1 MKNLWILFIT
11 VLLWG
16 CGTKKNAPPS
26 WISGKPID
34 PSGIYVY
41 GLGSSFINPNVPYQ
55 QAARSN
61 ALADL
66 AQEVQSEIY
75 DETKLLQKEDAGG
88 FNSAFQSNTT
98 STSALRLEDY
108 ELVESYA
115 DELRYYTLYR
125 LDLESFLR
133 KKALQDA
140 AAMEWINA
148 KVAEAKNANLSA
160 SSRLSALVDAL
171 DKAHDFQLFGDIQYR
186 TKLNASSTE
195 ALRSIE
201 NVVGAID
208 LLPVKPAYLGLPA
221 TFRAQYEQPKERQE
235 QIPLAL
241 SSSSGQFMLQ
251 EQTIQ
256 CIHTGSETRIT
267 LFFTWDWDRIQS
279 AHTETKSWLKNKS
292 QWGASIA
299 VNFEK
304 PTVYIESNGA
314 DELVNELE
322 KSLSK
327 DFRIGGRKSAQLVL
341 ECNGQMASETT
352 GVGQARNSVVRHKV
366 RIEVQFSLLST
377 ENNSMLWNSTTIS
390 GTAISASQETALN
403 SAKSELIDD
412 FNYLLLPQ
420 LLRSLDF

>member
-1 MKNLWILFIT
+1 MRNLTILFIAL
-11 VLLWG
+11 LLWG

-34 PSGIYVY
+34 ANGVYVY
-41 GLGSSFINPNVPYQ
+41 GMGSSFINPNVPYQ

-88 FNSAFQSNTT
+88 FNSAFESNTI
-98 STSALRLEDY
+98 STSSLRLDDY
-108 ELVESYA
+108 EVVETYA
-115 DELRYYTLYR
+115 DAYRFYTLYR

-133 KKALQDA
+133 KKEIQDA
-140 AAMEWINA
+140 AAMEWINT
-148 KVAEAKNANLSA
+148 KVSEAKNANLSA
-160 SSRLSALVDAL
+160 SSRLSALIDAL

-186 TKLNASSTE
+186 TKLNASATE

-201 NVVGAID
+201 NVVGAVNWP
-208 LLPVKPAYLGLPA
+208 PVKQAYLGLPE
-221 TFRAQYEQPKERQE
+221 TFRAQYEQPEKRQE

-241 SSSSGQFMLQ
+241 SSSSGQFILQ

-256 CIHTGSETRIT
+256 CIHTGSETRVT

-279 AHTETKSWLKNKS
+279 AHMESKSWLKNKS

-304 PTVYIESNGA
+304 PTVFIESNGA

-327 DFRIGGRKSAQLVL
+327 NFRIGSRKSAQLVL
-341 ECNGQMASETT
+341 ECNGQMASETA
-352 GVGQARNSVVRHKV
+352 GVGQVRNTLVRHKV
-366 RIEVQFSLLST
+366 RIEVQFSLSST
-377 ENNSMLWNSTTIS
+377 ENNSMLWNSNTIS
-390 GTAISASQETALN
+390 GTAISASKETALN
-403 SAKSELIDD
+403 SAKSEFMDD

-420 LLRSLDF
+420 LLRSLDY

>member
-1 MKNLWILFIT
+1 MKKLWILFIA

-34 PSGIYVY
+34 ANGIYVY
-41 GLGSSFINPNVPYQ
+41 GMGSSFISPNVPYQ

-140 AAMEWINA
+140 AAMEWINT
-148 KVAEAKNANLSA
+148 KVFEAKDANLSA

-186 TKLNASSTE
+186 TKLNASATE

-221 TFRAQYEQPKERQE
+221 TFLAQLEQPKESQE

-267 LFFTWDWDRIQS
+267 LFFAWDWDRIQS
-279 AHTETKSWLKNKS
+279 AHTETKNWLKNKS

-304 PTVYIESNGA
+304 PTMYIESNGA

-341 ECNGQMASETT
+341 ECNGQMASETA
-352 GVGQARNSVVRHKV
+352 GVGQVRDSMVRHKV

-403 SAKSELIDD
+403 SAKSEFIDD

>member
-1 MKNLWILFIT
+1 MRNLTILFIT
-11 VLLWG
+11 LLLWG

-34 PSGIYVY
+34 ANGVFVY
-41 GLGSSFINPNVPYQ
+41 GMGSSFINPNVPYQ

-88 FNSAFQSNTT
+88 FNSAFESNTT
-98 STSALRLEDY
+98 STSSLRLDDY
-108 ELVESYA
+108 ELVETYA
-115 DELRYYTLYR
+115 DAYRFYTLYR

-133 KKALQDA
+133 KKEIQDA
-140 AAMEWINA
+140 AAMEWINT
-148 KVAEAKNANLSA
+148 KVSEAKNANLSA
-160 SSRLSALVDAL
+160 PSRLSALIDAL

-186 TKLNASSTE
+186 TKLNASATE

-201 NVVGAID
+201 NVVGAINWP
-208 LLPVKPAYLGLPA
+208 PVKQAYLGLPE
-221 TFRAQYEQPKERQE
+221 TFRAQYEQPEKRQE

-241 SSSSGQFMLQ
+241 SSSSGQFILQ

-256 CIHTGSETRIT
+256 CIHTGSETRVN

-279 AHTETKSWLKNKS
+279 AHTESKSWLKNKS

-327 DFRIGGRKSAQLVL
+327 NFHIGSRKSAQLVL
-341 ECNGQMASETT
+341 ECNGQMASETA
-352 GVGQARNSVVRHKV
+352 GVGQVRNTLVRHKV
-366 RIEVQFSLLST
+366 RIEVQFSLSST
-377 ENNSMLWNSTTIS
+377 ENNSMLWNSNTIS

-403 SAKSELIDD
+403 SAKSEFMDD

>member
-1 MKNLWILFIT
+1 MKNLLILFIT

-34 PSGIYVY
+34 PNGVFVY
-41 GLGSSFINPNVPYQ
+41 GIGNSFINPNVPYQ

-75 DETKLLQKEDAGG
+75 DESKLLQKEDASG
-88 FNSAFQSNTT
+88 FNSAFESNTT
-98 STSALRLEDY
+98 STSSLRLDDY
-108 ELVESYA
+108 ELVETYA
-115 DELRYYTLYR
+115 DEYRFYTLYK

-133 KKALQDA
+133 NKEIQDA
-140 AAMEWINA
+140 AAMDWINT
-148 KVAEAKNANLSA
+148 KISEAQNPSLSA
-160 SSRLSALVDAL
+160 SPRLSALVDAL
-171 DKAHDFQLFGDIQYR
+171 DKAYDFQLFGDIRYR
-186 TKLNASSTE
+186 TTLNASATE

-201 NVVGAID
+201 KVVVKID
-208 LLPVKPAYLGLPA
+208 WHPEKSVFLGLPV
-221 TFRAQYEQPKERQE
+221 TFHAQHEQPRQSQE

-241 SSSSGQFMLQ
+241 SSSSGQFILR

-256 CIHTGSETRIT
+256 CIRTGFETLVT
-267 LFFTWDWDRIQS
+267 LYFAWDWDRIHS
-279 AHTETKSWLKNKS
+279 AHSETKSWLKNKS
-292 QWGASIA
+292 QWSESIA
-299 VNFEK
+299 VNFQK
-304 PTVYIESNGA
+304 PTVFIASTGA
-314 DELVNELE
+314 DELVDELE

-327 DFRIGGRKSAQLVL
+327 DFTIGDRKTAQLIL
-341 ECNGQMASETT
+341 ECDGQLASETAR
-352 GVGQARNSVVRHKV
+352 VGQVRNALVRHKV
-366 RIEVQFSLLST
+366 RIKARFSLSSI
-377 ENNSMLWNSTTIS
+377 ENNSMLWNSSTIS

-403 SAKSELIDD
+403 SAKSEFMDD

>member
-140 AAMEWINA
+140 AAMEWINT
-148 KVAEAKNANLSA
+148 KIFEAKDANLSA

-186 TKLNASSTE
+186 TKLNASATE

-221 TFRAQYEQPKERQE
+221 TFRAQYKQPKERQE
-235 QIPLAL
+235 QISLAL

-256 CIHTGSETRIT
+256 CIHTGSETRVT
-267 LFFTWDWDRIQS
+267 LFFAWDWDRIQS
-279 AHTETKSWLKNKS
+279 AHTETKNWLKNKS
-292 QWGASIA
+292 QWGASVA

-327 DFRIGGRKSAQLVL
+327 DFRIGGRESAQLVL
-341 ECNGQMASETT
+341 ECNGQMASETA
-352 GVGQARNSVVRHKV
+352 GVGQVRDSMVRHKV

-403 SAKSELIDD
+403 SAKSEFIDD

>member
-1 MKNLWILFIT
+1 MRNLTILFIAL
-11 VLLWG
+11 LLWG

-34 PSGIYVY
+34 ANGVYVY
-41 GLGSSFINPNVPYQ
+41 GMGNSFINPNVPYQ

-88 FNSAFQSNTT
+88 FNSAFESNTT
-98 STSALRLEDY
+98 STSSLRLDDY
-108 ELVESYA
+108 ELVETYA
-115 DELRYYTLYR
+115 DSYRFYTLYR

-133 KKALQDA
+133 KKAIQDS
-140 AAMEWINA
+140 AAMEWINTKA
-148 KVAEAKNANLSA
+148 SEAKNPNLSA
-160 SSRLSALVDAL
+160 SSRLSALIDAL
-171 DKAHDFQLFGDIQYR
+171 DKAHDFQLFEDIRYR
-186 TKLNASSTE
+186 TKLNASATE
-195 ALRSIE
+195 AFRSIE
-201 NVVGAID
+201 SVVGTLD
-208 LLPVKPAYLGLPA
+208 WLLEKPAYLGLPA
-221 TFRAQYEQPKERQE
+221 TFRVQHEQPQQRQE

-241 SSSSGQFMLQ
+241 SSSSGQFILQ

-256 CIHTGSETRIT
+256 CIHTGIETRVT
-267 LFFTWDWDRIQS
+267 LFFTWDWDRIKS

-292 QWGASIA
+292 QWGESIA
-299 VNFEK
+299 VNFQK
-304 PTVYIESNGA
+304 PTVFIENTGV
-314 DELVNELE
+314 DELVDDLK

-327 DFRIGGRKSAQLVL
+327 DFTIGSRKTAQLVL
-341 ECNGQMASETT
+341 KFDGQLALETA
-352 GVGQARNSVVRHKV
+352 GVGQARNALVRNKV
-366 RIEVQFSLLST
+366 RIEGQFSLSST
-377 ENNSMLWNSTTIS
+377 ENNAMIWNSATIS

-403 SAKSELIDD
+403 SAKSEFMDD

>member
-1 MKNLWILFIT
+1 MKKLWILFVA

-41 GLGSSFINPNVPYQ
+41 GMGNSFINPNVPYQ

-75 DETKLLQKEDAGG
+75 DETKLLQKEDTGG
-88 FNSAFQSNTT
+88 FNSAFESNTT

-133 KKALQDA
+133 KKAIQDA
-140 AAMEWINA
+140 AAMEWVNT
-148 KVAEAKNANLSA
+148 KVSEAKNSNLSA
-160 SSRLSALVDAL
+160 SSRFSALVDAL

-186 TKLNASSTE
+186 TKLNASATE

-208 LLPVKPAYLGLPA
+208 LLPMKPAYLGLPT
-221 TFRAQYEQPKERQE
+221 TFHAQYEQPKERQE

-241 SSSSGQFMLQ
+241 SSSSGQFIIQ

-256 CIHTGSETRIT
+256 CIHTGSETHIT
-267 LFFTWDWDRIQS
+267 LFFIWDWDRIQS
-279 AHTETKSWLKNKS
+279 AHAETKSWLRNKS

-304 PTVYIESNGA
+304 PTVCIESNGA

-352 GVGQARNSVVRHKV
+352 GVGQVRDSMMRHKV

-403 SAKSELIDD
+403 TAKSEFMDD

>member
-1 MKNLWILFIT
+1 MRNLTILFIT
-11 VLLWG
+11 LLLWG

-34 PSGIYVY
+34 ANGVYVY
-41 GLGSSFINPNVPYQ
+41 GMGSSFINPNVPYQ

-88 FNSAFQSNTT
+88 FNSAFESNTT
-98 STSALRLEDY
+98 STSSLRLDDY
-108 ELVESYA
+108 EVVETYA
-115 DELRYYTLYR
+115 DAYRFYTLYR

-133 KKALQDA
+133 KKEIQDA
-140 AAMEWINA
+140 AAMEWINT
-148 KVAEAKNANLSA
+148 KVSEAKNANLSA
-160 SSRLSALVDAL
+160 PSRLSALIDAL

-186 TKLNASSTE
+186 TKLNASATE

-201 NVVGAID
+201 NVVGAVNW
-208 LLPVKPAYLGLPA
+208 PSVKQAYLGLPE
-221 TFRAQYEQPKERQE
+221 TFRAQYEQPEKRQE

-241 SSSSGQFMLQ
+241 SSSSGQFILQ

-256 CIHTGSETRIT
+256 CIHTGSETRVN

-279 AHTETKSWLKNKS
+279 AHTETKNWLKNKS

-327 DFRIGGRKSAQLVL
+327 DFRIGGRESAQLVL
-341 ECNGQMASETT
+341 ECNGQMASETA
-352 GVGQARNSVVRHKV
+352 GVGQVRMELVRHKV
-366 RIEVQFSLLST
+366 RIEAQFSLSST
-377 ENNSMLWNSTTIS
+377 ENNSMLWNSNTIS

-403 SAKSELIDD
+403 SAKSEFMDD

>member
-1 MKNLWILFIT
+1 MKKLWILFIA

-34 PSGIYVY
+34 ANGIYVY
-41 GLGSSFINPNVPYQ
+41 GMGSSFINPNVPYQ

-140 AAMEWINA
+140 AAMEWINT
-148 KVAEAKNANLSA
+148 KVFEAKDANLSA

-186 TKLNASSTE
+186 TKLNASATE

-201 NVVGAID
+201 NVVGAIH

-221 TFRAQYEQPKERQE
+221 TFLAQYEQPKEGQE

-256 CIHTGSETRIT
+256 CIHTGSETRVT
-267 LFFTWDWDRIQS
+267 LFFAWDWDRIQS
-279 AHTETKSWLKNKS
+279 AHTETKNWLKNKS

-327 DFRIGGRKSAQLVL
+327 DFRIGGRESAQLVL
-341 ECNGQMASETT
+341 ECNGQMASETA
-352 GVGQARNSVVRHKV
+352 GVGQVRDTMVRHKV

-403 SAKSELIDD
+403 SAKSEFIDD

>member
-1 MKNLWILFIT
+1 MRNLTILFIT
-11 VLLWG
+11 FLLWG

-34 PSGIYVY
+34 ANGVFVY
-41 GLGSSFINPNVPYQ
+41 GMGSSFINPNVPYQ

-88 FNSAFQSNTT
+88 FNSAFESNTT
-98 STSALRLEDY
+98 STSSLRLDDY
-108 ELVESYA
+108 ELVETYA
-115 DELRYYTLYR
+115 DAYRFYTLYR

-133 KKALQDA
+133 KKAIQDA
-140 AAMEWINA
+140 SAMEWINT
-148 KVAEAKNANLSA
+148 KVSEAKNANLSA
-160 SSRLSALVDAL
+160 PSRLSALIDAL

-186 TKLNASSTE
+186 TKLNASATE

-201 NVVGAID
+201 NVVGAVNWP
-208 LLPVKPAYLGLPA
+208 PVKQAYLGLPE
-221 TFRAQYEQPKERQE
+221 TFRAQYEQPEKRQE

-241 SSSSGQFMLQ
+241 SSSSGQFILQ

-256 CIHTGSETRIT
+256 CIHTGSETRVN

-279 AHTETKSWLKNKS
+279 AHTESKSWLKNKS

-304 PTVYIESNGA
+304 PTVFIESNGA

-322 KSLSK
+322 KSLLK
-327 DFRIGGRKSAQLVL
+327 NFRVGSRKSAQLVL
-341 ECNGQMASETT
+341 ECNGQMASETA
-352 GVGQARNSVVRHKV
+352 GVGQVRMELVRHKV
-366 RIEVQFSLLST
+366 RIEAQFSLSST
-377 ENNSMLWNSTTIS
+377 ENNSMLWNSNTIS

-403 SAKSELIDD
+403 SAKSEFMDD

>member
-1 MKNLWILFIT
+1 MRNLTILFIT
-11 VLLWG
+11 LLLWG

-34 PSGIYVY
+34 VNGVYVY
-41 GLGSSFINPNVPYQ
+41 GMGSSFINPNVPYQ

-88 FNSAFQSNTT
+88 FNSAFESNTT
-98 STSALRLEDY
+98 STSSLRLDDY
-108 ELVESYA
+108 EVVETYA
-115 DELRYYTLYR
+115 DAYRFYTLYR

-133 KKALQDA
+133 KKEIQDA
-140 AAMEWINA
+140 AAMEWINT
-148 KVAEAKNANLSA
+148 KVSEAKNANLSA
-160 SSRLSALVDAL
+160 PSRLSALIDAL

-186 TKLNASSTE
+186 TKLNASATE

-201 NVVGAID
+201 NVVGAVNWP
-208 LLPVKPAYLGLPA
+208 PVKQAYLGLPA
-221 TFRAQYEQPKERQE
+221 TFRAQYEQPKEGQE

-256 CIHTGSETRIT
+256 CIHTGSETRVT
-267 LFFTWDWDRIQS
+267 LFFAWDWDRIQS
-279 AHTETKSWLKNKS
+279 AHTESKSWLKNKS

-304 PTVYIESNGA
+304 PTVFIESNGA

-327 DFRIGGRKSAQLVL
+327 DFRIGGRESAQLVL
-341 ECNGQMASETT
+341 ECNGQMASETA
-352 GVGQARNSVVRHKV
+352 GVGQVRMELVRHKV
-366 RIEVQFSLLST
+366 RIEAQFSLSST
-377 ENNSMLWNSTTIS
+377 ENNSMLWNSNTIS

-403 SAKSELIDD
+403 SAKSEFMDD

>member
-1 MKNLWILFIT
+1 MRNLTILFIT
-11 VLLWG
+11 LLLWG

-34 PSGIYVY
+34 VNGVYVY
-41 GLGSSFINPNVPYQ
+41 GMGSSFINPNVPYQ

-88 FNSAFQSNTT
+88 FNSAFESNTT
-98 STSALRLEDY
+98 STSSLRLDDY
-108 ELVESYA
+108 ELVETYA
-115 DELRYYTLYR
+115 DAYRFYTLYR

-133 KKALQDA
+133 KKAIQDA
-140 AAMEWINA
+140 SAMEWINT
-148 KVAEAKNANLSA
+148 KVSDAKNANLSA
-160 SSRLSALVDAL
+160 SSRLSALIDAL

-186 TKLNASSTE
+186 TKLNASATE

-201 NVVGAID
+201 NVVGAVNW
-208 LLPVKPAYLGLPA
+208 PSVKQAYLGLPE
-221 TFRAQYEQPKERQE
+221 TFRAQYEQPEKRQE

-241 SSSSGQFMLQ
+241 SSSSGQFILQ

-256 CIHTGSETRIT
+256 CIHTGSETRVN

-279 AHTETKSWLKNKS
+279 AHTESKSWLKNKS

-304 PTVYIESNGA
+304 PTVFIESNGA

-327 DFRIGGRKSAQLVL
+327 DFRIGGRESAQLVL
-341 ECNGQMASETT
+341 ECNGQMASETA
-352 GVGQARNSVVRHKV
+352 GVGQVRNTLVRHKV
-366 RIEVQFSLLST
+366 RIEAQFSLSST
-377 ENNSMLWNSTTIS
+377 ENNSMLWNSNTIS

-403 SAKSELIDD
+403 SAKSEFMDD

>member
-140 AAMEWINA
+140 AAMEWINT

-186 TKLNASSTE
+186 TKLNASATE

-256 CIHTGSETRIT
+256 CIHTGSETRVT
-267 LFFTWDWDRIQS
+267 LFFAWDWDRIQS
-279 AHTETKSWLKNKS
+279 AHTETKNWLKNKS

-403 SAKSELIDD
+403 SAKSEFIDD

>member
-1 MKNLWILFIT
+1 MRNLTILFIT
-11 VLLWG
+11 LLLWG

-34 PSGIYVY
+34 VNGVYVY
-41 GLGSSFINPNVPYQ
+41 GMGSSFINPNVPYQ

-88 FNSAFQSNTT
+88 FNSAFESNTT
-98 STSALRLEDY
+98 STSSLRLDDY
-108 ELVESYA
+108 ELVETYA
-115 DELRYYTLYR
+115 DAYRFYTLYR

-133 KKALQDA
+133 KKEIQDA
-140 AAMEWINA
+140 AAMEWINT
-148 KVAEAKNANLSA
+148 KVSEAKNANLSA
-160 SSRLSALVDAL
+160 PSRLSALIDAL

-186 TKLNASSTE
+186 TKLNASATE

-201 NVVGAID
+201 NVVGAVNW
-208 LLPVKPAYLGLPA
+208 PSVKQAYLGLPE
-221 TFRAQYEQPKERQE
+221 TFRAQYEQPEKRQE

-241 SSSSGQFMLQ
+241 SSSSGQFILQ

-256 CIHTGSETRIT
+256 CIHTGSETRVT
-267 LFFTWDWDRIQS
+267 LFFAWDWDRIQS
-279 AHTETKSWLKNKS
+279 AHTESKSWLKNKS

-304 PTVYIESNGA
+304 PTVFIESNGA

-322 KSLSK
+322 KSLLK
-327 DFRIGGRKSAQLVL
+327 NFRIGSRKSAQLVL
-341 ECNGQMASETT
+341 ECNGQMASETA
-352 GVGQARNSVVRHKV
+352 GVGQVRMELVRHKV
-366 RIEVQFSLLST
+366 RIEAQFSLSST
-377 ENNSMLWNSTTIS
+377 ENNSMLWNSNTIS

-403 SAKSELIDD
+403 SAKSEFMDD

>member
-1 MKNLWILFIT
+1 MKKLWILFIA

-34 PSGIYVY
+34 ANGVYVY
-41 GLGSSFINPNVPYQ
+41 GMGSSFINPNVPYQ

-88 FNSAFQSNTT
+88 FNSAFESNTT
-98 STSALRLEDY
+98 STSSLRLDDY

-140 AAMEWINA
+140 AAMEWINT
-148 KVAEAKNANLSA
+148 KVFEAKDANLSA

-186 TKLNASSTE
+186 TKLNASATE

-208 LLPVKPAYLGLPA
+208 LLPVKPAYLGLPP

-256 CIHTGSETRIT
+256 CIHTGSETRVT
-267 LFFTWDWDRIQS
+267 LFFAWDWDRIQS
-279 AHTETKSWLKNKS
+279 AHTETKNWLKNKS

-327 DFRIGGRKSAQLVL
+327 DFRIGGRESAQLVL
-341 ECNGQMASETT
+341 ECNGQMASETA
-352 GVGQARNSVVRHKV
+352 GVGQVRDSMVRHKV

-403 SAKSELIDD
+403 SAKSEFIDD

>member
-1 MKNLWILFIT
+1 MKKLWILFIA

-34 PSGIYVY
+34 ANGVYVY
-41 GLGSSFINPNVPYQ
+41 GMGSSFINPNVPYQ

-88 FNSAFQSNTT
+88 FNSAFESNTT
-98 STSALRLEDY
+98 STSSLRLDDY

-140 AAMEWINA
+140 AAMEWINT
-148 KVAEAKNANLSA
+148 KVFEAKDANLSA

-186 TKLNASSTE
+186 TKLNASATE

-208 LLPVKPAYLGLPA
+208 LLPIKPAYLGLPS
-221 TFRAQYEQPKERQE
+221 TFRAQYKQPKERQE

-256 CIHTGSETRIT
+256 CIHTGSETRVT
-267 LFFTWDWDRIQS
+267 LFFAWDWDRIQS
-279 AHTETKSWLKNKS
+279 AHTETKNWLKNKS

-327 DFRIGGRKSAQLVL
+327 DFRIGGRESAQLVL
-341 ECNGQMASETT
+341 ECNGQMASETA
-352 GVGQARNSVVRHKV
+352 GVGQVRDSMVRHKV

-403 SAKSELIDD
+403 SAKSEFIDD